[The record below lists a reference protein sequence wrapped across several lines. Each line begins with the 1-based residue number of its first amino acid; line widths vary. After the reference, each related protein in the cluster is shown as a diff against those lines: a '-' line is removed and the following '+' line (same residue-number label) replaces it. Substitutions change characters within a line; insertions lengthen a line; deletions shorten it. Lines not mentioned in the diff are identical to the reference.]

1 MPSSDPLDLEN
12 KKDIFMRQNI
22 SIGLMNSENTKL
34 RSGPKVFMDRLT
46 KEINSLGLL
55 NQNEFDIWL
64 NLSFKKI
71 PNFVLKK
78 KAHCHKI

>member
-1 MPSSDPLDLEN
+1 
-12 KKDIFMRQNI
+12 MRQNI

-34 RSGPKVFMDRLT
+34 RSGPKVFMDQLT

-71 PNFVLKK
+71 PK
-78 KAHCHKI
+78 